1 LFCCVILQGILLENL
16 KLIARPQCFDWL
28 FLVCSGQ
35 SLELVVGIFGMFWG
49 VPLGSFRQQRFFNV
63 KGPLQQ
69 PQSMRSRVVLRN
81 DATENDRHTKRRRD
95 SEDLWEETMQMSCLF
110 LSELLN

>member
-1 LFCCVILQGILLENL
+1 MLENL